1 MKTTDEIK
9 AEAED
14 PVREW
19 IRQRRRES
27 VRGMSYGDRRRAL
40 ADEMEEEGLHDYA
53 AEVRADAEESDKID
67 KKQNRADWFWLFFVV
82 GLIIFGYVIGNLA

>member
-9 AEAED
+9 AEIEAQM
-14 PVREW
+14 RERQ
-19 IRQRRRES
+19 RQRRRES

-53 AEVRADAEESDKID
+53 AEVRAEAEKFDKID
-67 KKQNRADWFWLFFVV
+67 KEQNRGVFCVFFVV
-82 GLIIFGYVIGNLA
+82 GLIILGYVIWNLPW